1 MRQIANKYELIAA
14 SQTDQALGATGKA
27 GDILER
33 LIIVPETTG
42 AGTVAIQDGDA
53 TAINV
58 LVTGTLTAGSDQG
71 VGFGATSGRLAVAST
86 VAVGATMLGVYLT
99 ESVSASGVRSVAKAV
114 LSWPRLVSTQVP
126 Y

>member
-1 MRQIANKYELIAA
+1 MRQIANKYELVAA

-58 LVTGTLTAGSDQG
+58 LVTGTLSNLTPI
-71 VGFGATSGRLAVAST
+71 VIEFNMKST
-86 VAVGATMLGVYLT
+86 VGAWSVTTGANVHVIAVGQF
-99 ESVSASGVRSVAKAV
+99 S
-114 LSWPRLVSTQVP
+114 
-126 Y
+126 